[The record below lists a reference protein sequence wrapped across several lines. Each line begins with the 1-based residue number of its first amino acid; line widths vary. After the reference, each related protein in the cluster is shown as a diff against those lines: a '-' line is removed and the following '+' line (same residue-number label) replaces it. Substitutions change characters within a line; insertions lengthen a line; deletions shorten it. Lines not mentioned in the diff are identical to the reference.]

1 MNIKKLHFVNFL
13 DFFRSSF
20 SLSFKLK
27 KLACDTKH
35 GLHSRLECVLHDL
48 PVKSYFSLQIKSWQQ
63 GKKFL
68 WLVKEFSQ

>member
-35 GLHSRLECVLHDL
+35 GLHSRLECVYMIYL
-48 PVKSYFSLQIKSWQQ
+48 
-63 GKKFL
+63 
-68 WLVKEFSQ
+68 